1 MNCHAN
7 AYILMNMHYELYAH
21 DCWCC
26 GRSGKFQVRL
36 CVVIKKLSYEKY
48 DEMHRE
54 LINLHPGVS
63 APAQS

>member
-7 AYILMNMHYELYAH
+7 AYILVIMDYELYAH

-36 CVVIKKLSYEKY
+36 CVVNKKLSYEKY
-48 DEMHRE
+48 DEMH
-54 LINLHPGVS
+54 
-63 APAQS
+63 

>member
-1 MNCHAN
+1 MR
-7 AYILMNMHYELYAH
+7 YELYAH

-36 CVVIKKLSYEKY
+36 CVVNKKLSYEKY
-48 DEMHRE
+48 DEMHWK
-54 LINLHPGVS
+54 LINLHPDVS

>member
-1 MNCHAN
+1 MNCHAY
-7 AYILMNMHYELYAH
+7 AYILVTMHYELYAH

-26 GRSGKFQVRL
+26 GRSGKFQVSY
-36 CVVIKKLSYEKY
+36 CVGNKKLSYEKY
-48 DEMHRE
+48 DKMHRE